1 MHVFKAFLVSAAA
14 LAVFS
19 SGAYAVSNS
28 TICSDS
34 YGTILVVDGNVTI
47 KDGIGDVG
55 PARSQ
60 NVLKEISEQTENCVD
75 GPNYVWTKITVQ
87 EIEYDIEES
96 VQDSAIVLC
105 TQVQTGIDSSCK

>member
-1 MHVFKAFLVSAAA
+1 MHILKVTLASAA
-14 LAVFS
+14 LTVFS
-19 SGAYAVSNS
+19 SGAYAVSNL
-28 TICSDS
+28 TTCSDS
-34 YGTILVVDGNVTI
+34 YGTISVVDGNVTI

-55 PARSQ
+55 LAKSQ
-60 NVLKEISEQTENCVD
+60 KVLKEVSEKTENCVD

-87 EIEYDIEES
+87 EVKYDIEEN